1 MKLIKFCKDKMENA
15 ERNAERESITKIEEY
30 KKAEEHIFRDMNKKR
45 SDANNNR
52 THLDYTSYETKL
64 QELLIELKGSL

>member
-30 KKAEEHIFRDMNKKR
+30 KKAEKVEIVVLAW
-45 SDANNNR
+45 S
-52 THLDYTSYETKL
+52 
-64 QELLIELKGSL
+64 